1 MAIPARNK
9 DYCQSGSWGLLSKV
23 SKYSSIDLSG
33 ASNQGPDGSCTRV
46 LNTKRLDHVFELE
59 SDSLLLLNG
68 YMATSNAAGNAGG
81 LCLFVNGNICS
92 VESMIGYVSGSA
104 SCIVPVSSGSVRIQ
118 IIGAHS
124 YGLDAFKVG
133 YAVLPM

>member
-33 ASNQGPDGSCTRV
+33 ASNKGPDGSCTLV

-68 YMATSNAAGNAGG
+68 FISTSDVAGNAGA
-81 LCLFVNGNICS
+81 LCLFVNGNLCNA
-92 VESMIGYVSGSA
+92 ESMLGYVSGSA

-124 YGLDAFKVG
+124 YGLSAFKAG
-133 YAVLPM
+133 YAALPM

>member
-1 MAIPARNK
+1 M
-9 DYCQSGSWGLLSKV
+9 

-33 ASNQGPDGSCTRV
+33 ASNKGPDGLCTRV

-68 YMATSNAAGNAGG
+68 YMATFNNPGNAGA
-81 LCLFVNGNICS
+81 LCLFVNGNLCNA
-92 VESMIGYVSGSA
+92 ESMVGYVSGSA
-104 SCIVPVSSGSVRIQ
+104 SCIVPVNAGSVRIQ

-124 YGLDAFKVG
+124 YGLSAFKAG
-133 YAVLPM
+133 YAALPM